1 MEPKD
6 ADVTTET
13 LPIPTATRHSSAS
26 SAPMTAPVPRRRF
39 GFALAGVA
47 STLMLTGASAP
58 SPFYPELQERLGLGP
73 IGVTIAFAL
82 YAVALLLAL
91 LTIGSIS
98 DHLGRRPI
106 IAAGFVLLA
115 GSMLLLW
122 DVDSGGMLYLA
133 RTVQGLASGALIST
147 LSATIA
153 DFAPPKRPQA
163 ATLLNTLAPMVGL
176 ASGTILAGLLLQT
189 VADPASWTFLPL
201 TGAYLLIA
209 ALIWIAPETSARAP
223 GWVQAARPRAA
234 VPAPARRLFAISIPI
249 VLSGW
254 ATGGLFLSLG
264 PSIVHTELGVD
275 GQLGAALVI
284 GLLPAAGAVAAFAL
298 YRRPPIVAAVYGAAA
313 LSVGTVLLLVALV
326 LGSLPI
332 AIVAVVIAGTGFGTA
347 FMGTIAS
354 LVPLAA
360 LHERAELF
368 AALYIVAYL
377 SFGAPAVVAGLLASM
392 IGLHATVLGY
402 GTVVAL
408 AAGTAAVLRA
418 RAAR

>member
-1 MEPKD
+1 MN
-6 ADVTTET
+6 TTT
-13 LPIPTATRHSSAS
+13 LPTATTATTANQASLPIP
-26 SAPMTAPVPRRRF
+26 RRGF

-47 STLMLTGASAP
+47 STLMLAGASAP
-58 SPFYPELQERLGLGP
+58 SPFYPGLQERLGIGP
-73 IGVTIAFAL
+73 IGVTIAFSVYAL
-82 YAVALLLAL
+82 ALLLAL

-98 DHLGRRPI
+98 DHLGRRPV
-106 IAAGFVLLA
+106 IATGFVLLA
-115 GSMLLLW
+115 VSMLLLW
-122 DVDSGGMLYLA
+122 HVDSGAMLYLA

-153 DFAPPKRPQA
+153 DFAPTKRPQS
-163 ATLLNTLAPMVGL
+163 ATLLNSLAPMVGL
-176 ASGTILAGLLLQT
+176 ASGTILAGLLLQS
-189 VADPASWTFLPL
+189 VADPTTWTFLPL
-201 TGAYLLIA
+201 AGAYLLLA
-209 ALIWIAPETSARAP
+209 ALVWVVPETSARAS
-223 GWVQAARPRAA
+223 GWARALRPRAA
-234 VPAPARRLFAISIPI
+234 VPPAARRLFVVSVPI

-264 PSIVHTELGVD
+264 PSIVHSELGVD
-275 GQLGAALVI
+275 GQLGGALVI
-284 GLLPAAGAVAAFAL
+284 GLLPAAGAVAAWAL
-298 YRRPPIVAAVYGAAA
+298 HRRRPVVAAVYGATA
-313 LSVGTVLLLVALV
+313 LCLGTVLLMVALV
-326 LGSLPI
+326 LGSLP
-332 AIVAVVIAGTGFGTA
+332 VAVLAVVVAGTGFGTA

-377 SFGAPAVVAGLLASM
+377 SFGVPAVIAGLLASA

-418 RAAR
+418 RSAR